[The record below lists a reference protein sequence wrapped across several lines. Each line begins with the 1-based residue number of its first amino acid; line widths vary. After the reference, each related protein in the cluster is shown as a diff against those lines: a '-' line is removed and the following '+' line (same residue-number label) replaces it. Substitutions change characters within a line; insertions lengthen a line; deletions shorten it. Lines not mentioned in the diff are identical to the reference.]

1 MEIKLDSSYK
11 GTRILFKETAKKKR
25 QLLNDMIDILYQY
38 GYEEMMI
45 PVIQLSS
52 TFASKVGE
60 ENNNMMYNFTD
71 RGNRNLC
78 LAPEYTAV
86 VQQMA
91 TGLYKYTKDVK
102 IFYIGECFRG
112 ENPQAGRY
120 RQFTQ
125 FGVEVLNPSKSYIG
139 EMMIIATKL
148 TELVTKNY
156 ELNSDATRGLD
167 YYKQGK
173 GFEIACP
180 DLGSSK
186 QICGGGEY
194 EGGIG
199 FAMGVDRMLVLG
211 MKENTNFW
219 DGINKRWILVGD
231 KYSFAD
237 KIYKVNK
244 SGNTYHFLDKSGVAD
259 NFSSLTNIFDGI
271 GVDVKYLGNE

>member
-211 MKENTNFW
+211 IKENTNLW

-231 KYSFAD
+231 KYSFND
-237 KIYKVNK
+237 KIYRVEKV
-244 SGNTYHFLDKSGVAD
+244 GNTFHLLDKNDASEFTQLG
-259 NFSSLTNIFDGI
+259 NIFEGNNIDI
-271 GVDVKYLGNE
+271 KYLGNV

>member
-173 GFEIACP
+173 GFEIACH

-211 MKENTNFW
+211 IKENTNLW

-231 KYSFAD
+231 KYSFND
-237 KIYKVNK
+237 KIYRVEKV
-244 SGNTYHFLDKSGVAD
+244 GNTFHLLDKNDASEFTQLG
-259 NFSSLTNIFDGI
+259 NIFEGNNIDI
-271 GVDVKYLGNE
+271 KYLGNV